1 MIKTKELLKWY
12 EDKRH
17 YFKKFLLNPENNGY
31 LLELIGLDNKIT
43 EKEIKEFNSIDDLEN
58 YIKILFDREIREM
71 FKSKHKQPLSA

>member
-17 YFKKFLLNPENNGY
+17 YFKKFLLNSEKNKY

-58 YIKILFDREIREM
+58 YIKIIFDKEIKEM
-71 FKSKHKQPLSA
+71 FKKSSKQALSA